1 LSGSRSHCASWWTRL
16 GPPVP
21 SGVNLLAVK
30 PFVLLAT
37 RDHDKAARDEYESVR
52 AHAGLAPD
60 ELVHLRVEAGP
71 LPRLYLEDY
80 SGVLLGGS
88 PFNISDAVKSD
99 LQVRVESD
107 IRNVVDHIVDA
118 DFPFLGMCYG
128 IGTVTVH
135 LGGAVDRT
143 YAEGL
148 GAIEV
153 TLTDEA
159 ANDPLLD
166 GVPPMFKAFV
176 GHKEACNGA
185 PPGVAVLGTGTACPV
200 QMYRH
205 GNNVYVTQFHPE
217 LDVESLEQRMRIYS
231 NAGYFHPDD
240 FDILIDMARNSGVV
254 GHPHRLLRNFVTRYA
269 RD

>member
-1 LSGSRSHCASWWTRL
+1 M
-16 GPPVP
+16 
-21 SGVNLLAVK
+21 K

-52 AHAGLAPD
+52 LHAGLAPD

-71 LPRLYLEDY
+71 LPRLHLEDY

-99 LQVRVESD
+99 LQLRIESD
-107 IRNVVDHIVDA
+107 IRNVVDHIVAA

-135 LGGAVDRT
+135 LGGTVDRT
-143 YAEGL
+143 YGEGL

-153 TLTDEA
+153 RLTEA
-159 ANDPLLD
+159 AAGDPILN
-166 GVPPMFKAFV
+166 GIPQSFYAFV

-185 PPGVAVLGTGTACPV
+185 PPGIELLATGVDCPV
-200 QMYRH
+200 QMYRV
-205 GNNVYVTQFHPE
+205 GMNVYVTQFHPE
-217 LDVESLEQRMRIYS
+217 LDADDLAARMRIYQH
-231 NAGYFHPDD
+231 AGYFAPSELDD
-240 FDILIDMARNSGVV
+240 LITMAANSQVNGEQ
-254 GHPHRLLRNFVTRYA
+254 HRVLLNFVERYA
-269 RD
+269 R

>member
-1 LSGSRSHCASWWTRL
+1 M
-16 GPPVP
+16 
-21 SGVNLLAVK
+21 K
-30 PFVLLAT
+30 PFVRRAT

-71 LPRLYLEDY
+71 LPRLSLEDY

-254 GHPHRLLRNFVTRYA
+254 GHPHQLLRNFVTRYA

>member
-1 LSGSRSHCASWWTRL
+1 
-16 GPPVP
+16 
-21 SGVNLLAVK
+21 VK

-37 RDHDKAARDEYESVR
+37 RDHDKAACDEYESVR
-52 AHAGLAPD
+52 EHAGLAPE
-60 ELVHLRVEAGP
+60 ELIHIRVESGP
-71 LPRLYLEDY
+71 LPTLQLEDY
-80 SGVLLGGS
+80 SGVFLGGS
-88 PFNISDAVKSD
+88 PFNISDAEKSD
-99 LQVRVESD
+99 LQMRVEAD
-107 IRNVVDHIVDA
+107 IRAVVDAIVDA

-153 TLTDEA
+153 TLTPESA
-159 ANDPLLD
+159 GDPLLN
-166 GVPPMFKAFV
+166 GMPPSFQAFV

-185 PPGVAVLGTGTACPV
+185 PPGVTVLGTGEACPV

-205 GNNVYVTQFHPE
+205 GENIYVTQFHPE
-217 LDVESLEQRMRIYS
+217 LDIVSLEQRMRIYS

-240 FDILIDMARNSGVV
+240 FDILIAMARNSGVAE
-254 GHPHRLLRNFVTRYA
+254 HPHRLLRNFVVRYA

>member
-1 LSGSRSHCASWWTRL
+1 M
-16 GPPVP
+16 
-21 SGVNLLAVK
+21 K

>member
-1 LSGSRSHCASWWTRL
+1 
-16 GPPVP
+16 
-21 SGVNLLAVK
+21 VK

-52 AHAGLAPD
+52 KHAGLRPD
-60 ELVHLRVEAGP
+60 QLVHLRVEAGP
-71 LPRLYLEDY
+71 LPRLHLEDY
-80 SGVLLGGS
+80 SGIFLGGS
-88 PFNISDAVKSD
+88 PFNISDAEKSD
-99 LQVRVESD
+99 LQLRIESD
-107 IRNVVDHIVDA
+107 IRNVVDPLVTA

-143 YAEGL
+143 YGEGL

-159 ANDPLLD
+159 AGDPLLD
-166 GVPPMFKAFV
+166 GVPPSFFAFV

-185 PPGVAVLGTGTACPV
+185 PPGVTVLGTGEACPI

-217 LDVESLEQRMRIYS
+217 LDVSDLEQRMRIYAH
-231 NAGYFHPDD
+231 AGYFHPDD
-240 FDILIDMARNSGVV
+240 FDILMEMARTSGVAE
-254 GHPHRLLRNFVTRYA
+254 HPHRLLHNFVARYA

>member
-1 LSGSRSHCASWWTRL
+1 M
-16 GPPVP
+16 
-21 SGVNLLAVK
+21 K

-52 AHAGLAPD
+52 KHAGLEPD
-60 ELVHLRVEAGP
+60 QLIHLRVEAGP

-80 SGVLLGGS
+80 SGVFLGGS

-99 LQVRVESD
+99 LQLRIESD
-107 IRNVVDHIVDA
+107 IRNVVDHIVAA

-128 IGTVTVH
+128 IGTVTAH
-135 LGGAVDRT
+135 LGGVVDRT
-143 YAEGL
+143 YGEGL

-153 TLTDEA
+153 TLTDA
-159 ANDPLLD
+159 AAADPLLD
-166 GVPPMFKAFV
+166 GIPPRFHAFV

-185 PPGVAVLGTGTACPV
+185 PPGVTLLGTGEACPV

-205 GNNVYVTQFHPE
+205 GANVYVTQFHPE
-217 LDVESLEQRMRIYS
+217 LDVADLEQRMSIYR

-240 FDILIDMARNSGVV
+240 FEILIEMARHSGVAE
-254 GHPHRLLRNFVTRYA
+254 HPHRLLNNFVTRYA

>member
-1 LSGSRSHCASWWTRL
+1 M
-16 GPPVP
+16 
-21 SGVNLLAVK
+21 K

-52 AHAGLAPD
+52 VHAGLAPD

-80 SGVLLGGS
+80 SGVFLGGS

-99 LQVRVESD
+99 LQLRVESD

-135 LGGAVDRT
+135 LGGTVDRT
-143 YAEGL
+143 YGEGL

-153 TLTDEA
+153 TLTEA
-159 ANDPLLD
+159 PSDDPMMA
-166 GVPPMFKAFV
+166 GIPATFQAFV

-185 PPGVAVLGTGTACPV
+185 PPGVTVLGTGVACPV

-205 GNNVYVTQFHPE
+205 GSNVYVTQFHPE
-217 LDVESLEQRMRIYS
+217 LDIDSLAQRMQIYR

-240 FDILIDMARNSGVV
+240 FDILIEMARTSGVAE
-254 GHPHRLLRNFVTRYA
+254 HPHRLLRNFVTRYA

>member
-1 LSGSRSHCASWWTRL
+1 M
-16 GPPVP
+16 
-21 SGVNLLAVK
+21 K

-52 AHAGLAPD
+52 LHAGLAPD

-71 LPRLYLEDY
+71 LPRLHLEDY

-99 LQVRVESD
+99 LQLRIESD
-107 IRNVVDHIVDA
+107 IRNVVDHIVAA

-135 LGGAVDRT
+135 LGGTVDRT
-143 YAEGL
+143 YGEGL

-153 TLTDEA
+153 RLTEA
-159 ANDPLLD
+159 AAGDPILN
-166 GVPPMFKAFV
+166 GIPQSFYAFV

-185 PPGVAVLGTGTACPV
+185 PPGIELLATGVDCPV
-200 QMYRH
+200 QMYRV
-205 GNNVYVTQFHPE
+205 GMNVYVTQFHPE
-217 LDVESLEQRMRIYS
+217 LDADDLAARMRIYQH
-231 NAGYFHPDD
+231 AGYFAPSELDD
-240 FDILIDMARNSGVV
+240 LITMAANSQVNGEQ
-254 GHPHRLLRNFVTRYA
+254 HRVLRNFVERYA
-269 RD
+269 R